1 MLTESVLHIVD
12 VLLVI
17 MKILIAL
24 VKTVPTNV
32 LLVTLSL
39 YALFVKMLTEECLQ
53 LVIVS
58 LDTSMLVLL
67 TVTLVPFN
75 VFLVK
80 PMKKTIMLSVSPVE
94 LTDKTMLHI
103 VIVHMELHQMNTE
116 FAITVLTDVKL
127 VKEISL
133 TVHSV
138 KISDLEN
145 QNVTALKD
153 IMIMVIILNVKL
165 VKIIAKLVLMVMVVI
180 SVKIIENK
188 THQFVHVQVDPINVV
203 LLVNVV
209 IVMLTVLNVLVNHQT
224 VQFVTHLERM
234 IHHLVHV
241 TIIIMKSKVNVT
253 NVTLDVLLVA
263 VMLMNHFMPV
273 VIVKTNLID
282 YKTHQFVLV
291 WMVIMKLQTLFVLLV
306 IQNVKLVKPI
316 LLTV

>member
-39 YALFVKMLTEECLQ
+39 YVLFVKMLTEECLQ

-80 PMKKTIMLSVSPVE
+80 PMKKTILISVSPVD

-103 VIVHMELHQMNTE
+103 VIVHTELPQMNTE